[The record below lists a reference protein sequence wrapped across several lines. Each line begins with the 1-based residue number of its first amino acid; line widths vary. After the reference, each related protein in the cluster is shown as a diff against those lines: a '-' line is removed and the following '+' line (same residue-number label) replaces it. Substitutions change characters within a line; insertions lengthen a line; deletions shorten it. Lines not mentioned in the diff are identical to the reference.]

1 MGMDARR
8 TETTAT
14 CLHVGGLPLFSPVIN
29 AVDTSFTRRARKFQ
43 LDFFPPLF
51 EKLSPHYFNLRINRV
66 KEKKRNK
73 IRTLV
78 FEKFLERMKVEKVV
92 RERGKFSSR
101 IPPPFSTQKNKYLG
115 EWLNTCR
122 AITERTR
129 VCCFNAL
136 RNNKPSRSQCFL
148 PGKSGASAVG
158 SRPKNYW
165 KSSREYLNILQIYRG
180 INHDNKE
187 LVPSRERRERR
198 RTRILSEKV
207 TKKIKVNLSVS

>member
-29 AVDTSFTRRARKFQ
+29 AVDTSCTKILAR
-43 LDFFPPLF
+43 FFPPLF

-66 KEKKRNK
+66 KERKRNK

-101 IPPPFSTQKNKYLG
+101 IPPFFDL
-115 EWLNTCR
+115 
-122 AITERTR
+122 
-129 VCCFNAL
+129 
-136 RNNKPSRSQCFL
+136 
-148 PGKSGASAVG
+148 
-158 SRPKNYW
+158 
-165 KSSREYLNILQIYRG
+165 
-180 INHDNKE
+180 
-187 LVPSRERRERR
+187 
-198 RTRILSEKV
+198 EK
-207 TKKIKVNLSVS
+207 